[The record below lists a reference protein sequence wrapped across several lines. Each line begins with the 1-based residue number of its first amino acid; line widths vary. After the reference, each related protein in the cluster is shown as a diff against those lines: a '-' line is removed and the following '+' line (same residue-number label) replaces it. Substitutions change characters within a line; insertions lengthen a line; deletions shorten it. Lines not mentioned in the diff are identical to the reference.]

1 MRISTIRRC
10 FEWVASLWI
19 TEVNLAPWE
28 RFSTLRYYPAAKWS
42 MSEHNVYLRHF
53 DLVQKPICNI
63 MNGISSKHGCWSVAY
78 GPYNSCVYYI
88 LWNPERIS
96 YCGIIFARNWKANA
110 WITKKF
116 VAGSMETNQLDIGVP
131 IVWCC
136 FLCLFLPF
144 ERKNKIRFV
153 FSEQQHSF
161 KTFIYANRFGRS
173 LFYEIHFAEYATH
186 IQF

>member
-1 MRISTIRRC
+1 
-10 FEWVASLWI
+10 
-19 TEVNLAPWE
+19 
-28 RFSTLRYYPAAKWS
+28 

-63 MNGISSKHGCWSVAY
+63 MNGISSKHGCWSVAH

-110 WITKKF
+110 WITTKKF

-144 ERKNKIRFV
+144 ERKKNPFCVLWTTALFQNVYICKPIW
-153 FSEQQHSF
+153 SELILWNPF
-161 KTFIYANRFGRS
+161 CWICN
-173 LFYEIHFAEYATH
+173 TH
-186 IQF
+186 TILNFQLT